1 MQAPFFASIAQRD
14 SQLRYEFRIFRKSPL
29 MVTPQDA
36 NEPGQPIGFAVPGWK
51 PPQPP
56 ARAAMEG
63 RFCRLEPLDVKAHA
77 ESLHAA
83 NILNTDGSMWTYM
96 AYGPFATLE
105 IYRKWVDGVAG
116 GNDPM
121 FFAIVDRATGK
132 PVGVAS
138 YLRVDPANGCIEV
151 GHLAYSPL
159 LQRKPA
165 ASEAM
170 YLMMA
175 QAFKLGYRRYEW
187 KCNALNAPSRAAAQR
202 FGFSY
207 EGIFRQA
214 TVVKGRNR
222 DTAWYSI
229 IDAEWPALRGAFE
242 NWLAPAN
249 FDASGKQ
256 RMRLSSLTGPLLQQ
270 RG

>member
-1 MQAPFFASIAQRD
+1 
-14 SQLRYEFRIFRKSPL
+14 
-29 MVTPQDA
+29 
-36 NEPGQPIGFAVPGWK
+36 
-51 PPQPP
+51 
-56 ARAAMEG
+56 MEG
-63 RFCRLEPLDVKAHA
+63 RFCLLEPLDAGKHA
-77 ESLHAA
+77 EALHAA
-83 NILNTDGSMWTYM
+83 NVLNADGSMWTYM
-96 AYGPFATLE
+96 AYGPFATLDM
-105 IYRKWVDGVAG
+105 YRKWVEGVAG

-132 PVGVAS
+132 PLGVAS

-175 QAFKLGYRRYEW
+175 QAFRLGYRRYEW

-202 FGFSY
+202 LGFSY

-242 NWLAPAN
+242 AWLAPAN
-249 FDASGKQ
+249 FDAGGKQ
-256 RMRLSSLTGPLLQQ
+256 RTRLSSLTGPLLQQ